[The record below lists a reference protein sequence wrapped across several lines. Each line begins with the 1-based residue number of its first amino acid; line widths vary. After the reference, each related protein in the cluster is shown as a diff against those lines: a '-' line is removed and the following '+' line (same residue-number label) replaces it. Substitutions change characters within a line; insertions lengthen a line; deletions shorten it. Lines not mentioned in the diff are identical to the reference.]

1 MPALLGLYPL
11 FLGITMYTFISGN
24 LVFYVVSIPLL
35 LAGLMFLAYGGR
47 RLRGT
52 GCAIGLE

>member
-1 MPALLGLYPL
+1 
-11 FLGITMYTFISGN
+11 MYTFISGN